1 MMYKNF
7 ADGKVNASEIRNQK
21 SFIKSD
27 SSTSNLSEHELK
39 ICAYKQAIE
48 LKTLELKA
56 AAMTPPITK
65 NEVLQT
71 FGMRAK
77 FQSSTTKTKDKSPTE
92 KKAKEKSTKTKDK
105 SPTEKKE
112 EKKEKEEKEKYEK
125 KKTKVLV
132 TPSCWNR
139 TIEIASKKQEVAELG
154 ITLQDV
160 KNHGELKDIETWEQA
175 LGEAKDN
182 HHSPL
187 TPKKYVRFRLEP
199 EMKFY
204 RSKLP
209 AYANNRAATQILT
222 VLASLVGAVLSFMG
236 ASLWVGVLSCSSAAV
251 VAWSDFSG
259 TDKKMQRYS
268 TAVAGLTSIQL
279 WWNALPEVEQLA
291 TKNIDFLVESV
302 EGVIRTERQGWV
314 SSSEST
320 KRLKEDMNNL
330 TKRLKGEDIK
340 NKDTEPS

>member
-21 SFIKSD
+21 SFITSN

-39 ICAYKQAIE
+39 ICAYRQAIE

-77 FQSSTTKTKDKSPTE
+77 FQSSITKTKDQSSTDVNE
-92 KKAKEKSTKTKDK
+92 KEKDK
-105 SPTEKKE
+105 IRK
-112 EKKEKEEKEKYEK
+112 KEEKEKYDK

>member
-1 MMYKNF
+1 MMYKKF

-77 FQSSTTKTKDKSPTE
+77 FQSSTTKTKDQSSTDVNE
-92 KKAKEKSTKTKDK
+92 KEKDK
-105 SPTEKKE
+105 IQK
-112 EKKEKEEKEKYEK
+112 KEEKEKYDK

>member
-21 SFIKSD
+21 SFITSN

-39 ICAYKQAIE
+39 ICAYRQAIE

-65 NEVLQT
+65 NEVLQN

-77 FQSSTTKTKDKSPTE
+77 FQSSITKTKDQSSTDVNE
-92 KKAKEKSTKTKDK
+92 KEKDK
-105 SPTEKKE
+105 IRK
-112 EKKEKEEKEKYEK
+112 KEEKEKYDK